1 MKILAYNNQALSIN
15 GKGIYVENLS
25 ALAENGSLIKIV
37 TPIVNKG
44 DLIYLDVDGN
54 GDKLYRVLK
63 CKGDVAKVVAMYDN
77 LTSKYNETSTTTDF
91 NGTTAQKY
99 EGSTLDTYLNITW
112 YNTLSS
118 AVKNAIVPENVVQY
132 CYQYYDKPNT
142 PNTPTYTYQY
152 QYNWSDSDYENANN
166 VGNVVIGNR
175 NVFALDLKDIFD
187 YIGKVCIT
195 SDELMTMFWNSK
207 TKVQKFLWL
216 RSSYADGSG
225 HAWGVRGYNGIL
237 NGNVVTNIPVV
248 RPAFNINL
256 SQIPFTIYRLPV
268 KGDIVK
274 LNLDGTEREY
284 RVLSMNGS
292 VAKVVA
298 MYDDLTSKYNSTSTT
313 TTMGSLTVQ
322 KYEGSTIDTYLNTTW
337 YNTLTSAT
345 KAAIVPENVVC
356 DAWYRNNTGDPDY
369 TGTYGSSV
377 PGTSN
382 YTISKY
388 AGGTLNIG
396 NRNVFALGVQ
406 DVIDYLNDSSVQV
419 DTSAI
424 LRNVNIWKMFWNDE
438 VSHSGKYLWLRSS
451 FAGDS
456 RSTWFVRGDSGFLY
470 DGTRV
475 RNSYVVRPALNLN
488 LNQVEF
494 TIV

>member
-15 GKGIYVENLS
+15 GKGIYIENLS

-44 DLIYLDVDGN
+44 DLIYLNVDGN

-195 SDELMTMFWNSK
+195 SDELMTMFWNST

-292 VAKVVA
+292 VGKIVG
-298 MYDDLTSKYNSTSTT
+298 MWDDLASKYNETSTT
-313 TTMGSLTVQ
+313 TTFGTITAQ
-322 KYEGSTIDTYLNTTW
+322 KYEGSTLDTYLNTTW
-337 YNTLTSAT
+337 YNTLSSEA
-345 KAAIVPENVVC
+345 KNAIVPENVVQYC
-356 DAWYRNNTGDPDY
+356 YRYNDAPDTPNTPTCTYQYQYNWSDSDY
-369 TGTYGSSV
+369 DNV
-377 PGTSN
+377 DN
-382 YTISKY
+382 V
-388 AGGTLNIG
+388 G
-396 NRNVFALGVQ
+396 NVTVGERNVFAL
-406 DVIDYLNDSSVQV
+406 DLKDIFDYIGKVCITSDELMTMFLNS
-419 DTSAI
+419 TTK
-424 LRNVNIWKMFWNDE
+424 VN
-438 VSHSGKYLWLRSS
+438 KYLWLRSS
-451 FAGDS
+451 DADGSF
-456 RSTWFVRGDSGFLY
+456 RTWYVRCLNGNLSFDNVARG
-470 DGTRV
+470 
-475 RNSYVVRPALNLN
+475 NIVRPALNLN
-488 LNQVEF
+488 LSKVSF
-494 TIV
+494 TII